1 LTLLESQVRQGL
13 EQTQDPLAGL
23 YEGAFTRTTGRPT
36 GTRILKAFAGAQI
49 TLTHVEMGAKTWW
62 HLTLLSPLHEQLLR
76 YLHLP
81 MSLYTALA
89 YNAS

>member
-1 LTLLESQVRQGL
+1 M
-13 EQTQDPLAGL
+13 
-23 YEGAFTRTTGRPT
+23 GR
-36 GTRILKAFAGAQI
+36 GFSRSGDGDENLVA
-49 TLTHVEMGAKTWW
+49 
-62 HLTLLSPLHEQLLR
+62 LTLLSPLHEQLLR